1 MISSGVASEPGND
14 SMMRYVFWFAQRKQ
28 ARSTAFKLRAI
39 ISMSSSGRPGM
50 SGVFFVSFGE
60 VTKELSSVSSP
71 AVNVAGS
78 MIYVD
83 CFLVGISFGSV
94 VGDFM
99 KV

>member
-1 MISSGVASEPGND
+1 
-14 SMMRYVFWFAQRKQ
+14 
-28 ARSTAFKLRAI
+28 
-39 ISMSSSGRPGM
+39 M